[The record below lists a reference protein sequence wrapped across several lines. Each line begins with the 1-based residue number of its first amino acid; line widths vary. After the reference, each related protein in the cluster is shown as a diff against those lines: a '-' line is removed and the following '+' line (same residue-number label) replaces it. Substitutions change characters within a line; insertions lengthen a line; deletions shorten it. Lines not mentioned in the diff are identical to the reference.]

1 MTGKTM
7 VAMAAAMA
15 LALPTTALA
24 LDRNFDVIV
33 DGTTGAL
40 TRSIS
45 VSVADLNLGSDN
57 GLRRA
62 DSRITRAAK
71 KVCGWHN
78 GSILP
83 ATSDYRACFGDALGE
98 AREDLGTLAQ
108 AQRQG

>member
-1 MTGKTM
+1 MTGKM
-7 VAMAAAMA
+7 MAAMAAALT
-15 LALPTTALA
+15 LALPTAASA
-24 LDRNFDVIV
+24 LDRNYDVIV
-33 DGTTGAL
+33 DGTTGAM

-45 VSVADLNLGSDN
+45 VSVADLNLGSDH
-57 GLRRA
+57 GLRQA

-78 GSILP
+78 GTILP
-83 ATSDYRACFGDALGE
+83 ATSDYRACFGDALSD

>member
-24 LDRNFDVIV
+24 LDRNYDVVV
-33 DGTTGAL
+33 DGTTGAM